1 MADHRPTPTTV
12 VPPDVAAA
20 DANGQAAR
28 ETAVRVRGVR
38 EQVLAEVARV
48 VVGMEDV
55 TEQLLVALLAG
66 GHVLIEG
73 VPGVAK
79 TTLSKAFARILGGQ
93 YQRIQFTPDLL
104 PSDVTGTY
112 VFDRKANEFVLR
124 QGPIFCQVLLADE
137 VNRAPAKTQSAL
149 LEAMQE
155 FQATIEGTTLPLPQ
169 PFLVLATQN
178 PVEQEGVY
186 RLPEAQLDRFL
197 LRVPMGYPGHEPEV
211 EMLRLHS
218 RPIVEPRQVLTPD
231 EILDLQARLPGVYA
245 AETLLH
251 YIVQLAEATRQHPD
265 VALGASPRAA
275 LSLLRCARARAL
287 LDGRHYSTHEDV
299 QAVAVGVLGHRLIVR
314 PEAEIEGKQVGDV
327 IAEVLARVPVLEHG

>member
-1 MADHRPTPTTV
+1 M
-12 VPPDVAAA
+12 
-20 DANGQAAR
+20 
-28 ETAVRVRGVR
+28 
-38 EQVLAEVARV
+38 EQVLAEVRRV
-48 VVGMEDV
+48 VVGMDAV
-55 TEQLLVALLAG
+55 AEQLLIALLAN
-66 GHVLIEG
+66 GHVLLEG

-104 PSDVTGTY
+104 PSDVTGTSI
-112 VFDRKANEFVLR
+112 FDRQSNQFVLR
-124 QGPIFCQVLLADE
+124 KGPIFCQVLLADE

-155 FQATIEGTTLPLPQ
+155 YQVTIDGEPLPLPL

-197 LRVPMGYPGHEPEV
+197 LRVTMGYPGHGPEV

-218 RPIVEPRQVLTPD
+218 RPPEEPAQVLTPD
-231 EILDLQARLPGVYA
+231 SILDLQRDLPHVYA

-251 YIVQLAEATRQHPD
+251 YIVALAEASRQHPD

-275 LSLLRCARARAL
+275 LNLLRCARARAL
-287 LDGRHYSTHEDV
+287 LAGRPYCTHEDV
-299 QAVAVGVLGHRLIVR
+299 QAIALGVLGHRLIIR
-314 PEAEIEGKQVGDV
+314 PEAEIEGKQVADV
-327 IAEVLARVPVLEHG
+327 IGELLAQVPVLETK

>member
-12 VPPDVAAA
+12 VPPDVAAE
-20 DANGQAAR
+20 ANGQAVR
-28 ETAVRVRGVR
+28 DTATKVRGFR
-38 EQVLAEVARV
+38 ERVLAEVGRV
-48 VVGMEDV
+48 VVGMEAV
-55 TEQLLVALLAG
+55 TEQLLIALLSA

-112 VFDRKANEFVLR
+112 IFDRKAGEFVLR

-218 RPIVEPRQVLTPD
+218 RPIVEPQQVFTP
-231 EILDLQARLPGVYA
+231 EAILELQAQLPSVFA

-251 YIVQLAEATRQHPD
+251 YIVQLAETSRRHPD

-287 LDGRHYSTHEDV
+287 LDGRHYCTHEDV

-314 PEAEIEGKQVGDV
+314 PEAEIEGKLVTDV
-327 IAEVLARVPVLEHG
+327 IAEVLDQVPVLETK